1 MLVVGFSDF
10 TIKFLAEGFEEL
22 NVVGEEHQH
31 RLSSQTYS
39 HVGLINAAFRISK
52 KLDMPTFNQEAY
64 ARQVYKK
71 NISENE
77 LKTKLFWGFLAQT
90 PYMKYIQ

>member
-1 MLVVGFSDF
+1 LRAFSIF
-10 TIKFLAEGFEEL
+10 IFEEVGDARVFLGGLKVL
-22 NVVGEEHQH
+22 N
-31 RLSSQTYS
+31 
-39 HVGLINAAFRISK
+39 
-52 KLDMPTFNQEAY
+52 
-64 ARQVYKK
+64 KK

>member
-1 MLVVGFSDF
+1 VWVQNQAWKG
-10 TIKFLAEGFEEL
+10 G
-22 NVVGEEHQH
+22 
-31 RLSSQTYS
+31 
-39 HVGLINAAFRISK
+39 K
-52 KLDMPTFNQEAY
+52 KGIEQ
-64 ARQVYKK
+64 K